1 VSVLYVDSSA
11 ALKRIFREDE
21 TDLVGS
27 TLRSWV
33 DAGDLVAAS
42 TLTWVEV
49 TRSVL
54 RTRPAD
60 AEAQVDAAMSGIAEL
75 PLDETVLTR
84 ARWIGSPTLRSLD
97 AIHLAAALVLG
108 ATEMLTFD
116 VRLAGAARSVGAR
129 AIP

>member
-1 VSVLYVDSSA
+1 MSVLYVDSSA
-11 ALKRIFREDE
+11 ALKRIFLEAE

-27 TLRSWV
+27 TLRSRV
-33 DAGDLVAAS
+33 ASGDLVAAS

-54 RTRPAD
+54 RARPAD
-60 AEAQVDAAMSGIAEL
+60 AEAQVDAALSGIAEL

-84 ARWIGSPTLRSLD
+84 ARWIGPPTLRSLD
-97 AIHLAAALVLG
+97 AIHLAAALVVG

-116 VRLAGAARSVGAR
+116 LRLAAAARSLGVK

>member
-1 VSVLYVDSSA
+1 MNVLYVDSSA
-11 ALKRIFREDE
+11 ALKRIFLEAE

-27 TLRSWV
+27 TLRSRV
-33 DAGDLVAAS
+33 NSGDLIAAS

-54 RTRPAD
+54 RARPAD
-60 AEAQVDAAMSGIAEL
+60 AEAQVDAALSGIAEL
-75 PLDETVLTR
+75 PLDETVMTR
-84 ARWIGSPTLRSLD
+84 ARWIGPPTLRSLD

-116 VRLAGAARSVGAR
+116 MRLAAAARSVGVK

>member
-1 VSVLYVDSSA
+1 MSVLYVDSSA
-11 ALKRIFREDE
+11 ALKRIFREAE
-21 TDLVGS
+21 TGLVGS
-27 TLRSWV
+27 TLRSRV
-33 DAGDLVAAS
+33 DAGALVAAS

-49 TRSVL
+49 ARSV
-54 RTRPAD
+54 RRARPAD
-60 AEAQVDAAMSGIAEL
+60 AEAQVDVAMSGIAEL

-84 ARWIGSPTLRSLD
+84 ARRIGPPTLRSLD

-116 VRLAGAARSVGAR
+116 VRLASAARSVGVR

>member
-1 VSVLYVDSSA
+1 MNVLYVDSSA
-11 ALKRIFREDE
+11 ALKRIFLEAE

-27 TLRSWV
+27 TLRSRV
-33 DAGDLVAAS
+33 NSGDLIAAS

-54 RTRPAD
+54 RARPAD
-60 AEAQVDAAMSGIAEL
+60 AEAQVDAALSGIAEL

-84 ARWIGSPTLRSLD
+84 ARWIGPPTLRSLD

-116 VRLAGAARSVGAR
+116 MRLAAAARSVGVK